1 MAPPNADDHSSLDNA
16 SISSR
21 SRVSL
26 IRSLSEVEEEQ
37 SSDEEVETKQNSG
50 GFPPSAAPPIVLLA
64 SPPRLHRDQN
74 PQQVLWTS
82 PRTATY
88 ATVIS
93 PSSPSFALP
102 TARRIRGD
110 SILARRLPMS
120 TTTSTPENQK
130 TFTNGAATEDTTESM
145 ESCVPF
151 ISLKAGLQRKA
162 SLSVQSWSKLLLTLY
177 VWFYPRSGQFSHCS
191 VCVGLSICS

>member
-1 MAPPNADDHSSLDNA
+1 MAPPNADDHSSLDIA

-21 SRVSL
+21 SQVSL

-37 SSDEEVETKQNSG
+37 SSDEEVETKQNGS

-64 SPPRLHRDQN
+64 TPPRLHRDQN
-74 PQQVLWTS
+74 PQQQVLWTT

-110 SILARRLPMS
+110 SILARRLLPMS
-120 TTTSTPENQK
+120 TTTPTPENQK
-130 TFTNGAATEDTTESM
+130 MPTNGQHTTETST

-151 ISLKAGLQRKA
+151 ISLNAGLQRKA

-177 VWFYPRSGQFSHCS
+177 V
-191 VCVGLSICS
+191 